1 MRTRT
6 SATVILIAAASA
18 LCITACNATAPTGS
32 GSSLVKSPSP
42 AALSPTIQPGQSIWH
57 LAKSDGTA
65 GASVP
70 DDDPDVQ
77 AAQKVVALHTRTVD
91 QRSATNVA
99 SSVAQEETF
108 YTKTFT
114 TALSRNDYAGKT
126 KNLFTTS
133 QLETRSLA
141 IAWYVSTLSPDRK
154 TAHAEIDATFD
165 FVRAE
170 PGFLSTNQFALNKP
184 YTQHRTL
191 TLVKEGNR
199 WLINDIT
206 KQPLTRKEG
215 NGQ

>member
-18 LCITACNATAPTGS
+18 LCITACNATAPTGA
-32 GSSLVKSPSP
+32 GSSPAQSPSP
-42 AALSPTIQPGQSIWH
+42 AALSPTIRPGQSIWH

-70 DDDPDVQ
+70 DDADVQ
-77 AAQKVVALHTRTVD
+77 AVQKAVALHTRTVD

-108 YTKTFT
+108 YTKAFT
-114 TALSRNDYAGKT
+114 TALGRNDYAGKT

-141 IAWYVSTLSPDRK
+141 IAWYVSTLSPDRN

-165 FVRAE
+165 FVHAE

-184 YTQHRTL
+184 YPQHRTL